1 VLQCATLFA
10 SLEVFEEAGGMEK
23 LRAKSVLLTAYL
35 EMLLLEKLAA
45 DIHIFTP
52 REVAQRGCQL
62 SVKFSVAVE
71 RVHEKLAQ
79 KGVIVDVRK
88 PDVIRI
94 APAPLYNS
102 FSDVL
107 RFVTLLAQAISECK
121 AESS

>member
-1 VLQCATLFA
+1 
-10 SLEVFEEAGGMEK
+10 
-23 LRAKSVLLTAYL
+23 
-35 EMLLLEKLAA
+35 
-45 DIHIFTP
+45 
-52 REVAQRGCQL
+52 
-62 SVKFSVAVE
+62 
-71 RVHEKLAQ
+71 
-79 KGVIVDVRK
+79 VRK